1 MPDLPTAHLADATE
15 PTRLGRDQRRESLL
29 DVAATMVAE
38 GSVDSITMDSVA
50 ERAGVSRP
58 LVYKH
63 FADRNDLLDAVYK
76 RETAMVHAELTAAV
90 TTSDSV
96 EAMFRAL
103 ISGALQAQ
111 ARRGAAFA
119 ALRAAG
125 LRTRERRDEQRRR
138 DRTTLRYFAR
148 QAQQEFGIDQ
158 KAARAGVSI
167 FLGAVETVLA
177 QWQLRPSDEH
187 ARLLEDTYV
196 QLVLG
201 GLRQLGRAQASGA
214 AAVGAHCPDAR

>member
-1 MPDLPTAHLADATE
+1 MSQGELRRTAPVGGDTPE

-29 DVAATMVAE
+29 DVAAAMVAE
-38 GSVDSITMDSVA
+38 GSVDAITMESVA

-63 FADRNDLLDAVYK
+63 FADRHDLLEAVYK
-76 RETAMVHAELTAAV
+76 RESALVHAELTAAV
-90 TTSDSV
+90 AAGQSV

-103 ISGALQAQ
+103 ISGALKSQ

-138 DRTTLRYFAR
+138 DRTTLRFFA
-148 QAQQEFGIDQ
+148 AKAAEEFGMDR
-158 KAARAGVSI
+158 KSARAGVGI
-167 FLGAVETVLA
+167 LLGAVETVLA
-177 QWQLRPSDEH
+177 QWQLRPTAEH

-201 GLRQLGRAQASGA
+201 GLHQLGSETASG
-214 AAVGAHCPDAR
+214 